1 MCGPCATRPREPCQA
16 GDRAALSGLFCVPQS
31 ACTSMLRNFLQ
42 KTTVRKEF
50 FQMYKALYRKWRPM
64 TFDDVISQQH
74 ITDTLKNQI
83 KSGKTAHAYLFTGS
97 RGTGKTTCARIL
109 AKAVNCP
116 NQTDGKPCLECDI
129 CRDAENGSLTDIVE
143 IDAASNNGVDDIR
156 DLRDGAVYTPERCS
170 YKVYIIDEVHMLST
184 SAFNAL
190 LKIMEEPPAY
200 IMFILAT
207 TEIHKVPAT
216 IASRCQRYDFR
227 RIRPHD
233 IASRLEYIAGQEEL
247 NLTPD
252 GASLIAKLADGG
264 MRDAVSLLDQCSV
277 CSEVI
282 NAETVSNSA
291 GIAGREYLYDIL
303 DSLAGKDIAK
313 ALAVTGNL
321 YDMSKDLTRLCE
333 ELITQLRNIMLIQ
346 VSPQTA
352 SNLIVCMPEEMEK
365 LTALAG
371 KSSAE
376 EIMYQLSAF
385 QKCRENMARVMNR
398 RVEFEMTLIK
408 LCGNKNNSPESIDNS
423 EIYDKI
429 KQLENKL
436 SSVSAGNY
444 PTAPSGQPRPPE
456 VLTANSP
463 VHDAEPVANVDI
475 KSLKQE
481 DMTPCSRWDEI
492 VEELKIVKPD
502 LAGAL
507 DGSYALTAGNVIF
520 ITAVNRFFIEIF
532 KKHKDNAI
540 ALGNTINKILGNR
553 YVIKARCET
562 SIEKQ
567 KSMAEMIIQK
577 AKEYS
582 IETAVD
588 NNQ

>member
-1 MCGPCATRPREPCQA
+1 M
-16 GDRAALSGLFCVPQS
+16 
-31 ACTSMLRNFLQ
+31 
-42 KTTVRKEF
+42 
-50 FQMYKALYRKWRPM
+50 FQVYKALYRKWRPM

-83 KSGKTAHAYLFTGS
+83 TSGKTAHAYLFTGS

-116 NQTDGKPCLECDI
+116 DMKDGNPCLECDI
-129 CRDAENGSLTDIVE
+129 CRDAENGSLTDIIE

-156 DLRDGAVYTPERCS
+156 DLRDGAVYTPERGS
-170 YKVYIIDEVHMLST
+170 HKIYIIDEVHMLST

-190 LKIMEEPPAY
+190 LKIMEEPPSY
-200 IMFILAT
+200 VMFILAT

-227 RIRPHD
+227 RIRPQD
-233 IASRLEYIAGQEEL
+233 IASRLEYIAQQEDL
-247 NLTPD
+247 NLTAD

-277 CSEVI
+277 CAEVI
-282 NAETVSNSA
+282 NAETVSNTA
-291 GIAGREYLYDIL
+291 GIAGRDYLYEIL
-303 DSLAGKDIAK
+303 GAISEKDTAK
-313 ALAVTGNL
+313 ALSVTGNL

-352 SNLIVCMPEEMEK
+352 ENLIVCMPDELGKLNGLAKKIPLEEVMNE
-365 LTALAG
+365 
-371 KSSAE
+371 
-376 EIMYQLSAF
+376 LSAL
-385 QKCRENMARVMNR
+385 QKCRENMSRVMNR

-408 LCGNKNNSPESIDNS
+408 LCGNKNNSPETIDNS

-429 KQLENKL
+429 KQLENKI
-436 SSVSAGNY
+436 SSVSAGNFSQ
-444 PTAPSGQPRPPE
+444 TAHKQQSQPE
-456 VLTANSP
+456 ILTANNP
-463 VHDAEPVANVDI
+463 VTESEPVPNVDI
-475 KSLKQE
+475 KKLRQE
-481 DMTPCSRWDEI
+481 DMIPCSRWGEI
-492 VEELKIVKPD
+492 VEELKKVKPD

-507 DGSYALTAGNVIF
+507 DGSYAFTAGNVIF
-520 ITAVNRFFIEIF
+520 INAINRFFVQIF
-532 KKHKDNAI
+532 KSNKDNAI
-540 ALGNTINKILGNR
+540 SLGDTINKILGQR
-553 YVIKARCET
+553 YVIKARCAT
-562 SIEKQ
+562 SVSEQ
-567 KSMAEMIIQK
+567 KSMAEQIIQK
-577 AKEYS
+577 AINYS

>member
-1 MCGPCATRPREPCQA
+1 
-16 GDRAALSGLFCVPQS
+16 
-31 ACTSMLRNFLQ
+31 
-42 KTTVRKEF
+42 
-50 FQMYKALYRKWRPM
+50 MYKALYRKWRPM

-83 KSGKTAHAYLFTGS
+83 TSGKTAHAYLFTGS

-116 NQTDGKPCLECDI
+116 NMKNGNPCLVCDI
-129 CRDAENGSLTDIVE
+129 CRDADSNSLTDIVE

-156 DLRDGAVYTPERCS
+156 DLRDGAVYTPERVS
-170 YKVYIIDEVHMLST
+170 HKIYIIDEVHMLST

-190 LKIMEEPPAY
+190 LKIMEEPPEY
-200 IMFILAT
+200 VMFILAT

-227 RIRPHD
+227 RIRPQD
-233 IASRLEYIAGQEEL
+233 IATRLEYIAGQEEL

-277 CSEVI
+277 CAEVI
-282 NAETVSNSA
+282 NAETVSNAS
-291 GIAGREYLYDIL
+291 GIAGRDYLYEIL
-303 DSLAGKDIAK
+303 DAVAVKDTAK
-313 ALAVTGNL
+313 ALSITGNL

-333 ELITQLRNIMLIQ
+333 ELINQLRNIMLIQ

-352 SNLIVCMPEEMEK
+352 PDLIVCMPDEMEK
-365 LTALAG
+365 LSGLA
-371 KSSAE
+371 KQITPE
-376 EIMYQLSAF
+376 DVMNHLSVL
-385 QKCRENMARVMNR
+385 QKCRENMSRVMNR

-408 LCGNKNNSPESIDNS
+408 LCGNKNNSHETIDNS

-436 SSVSAGNY
+436 SSVSAGNFS
-444 PTAPSGQPRPPE
+444 PQSAPRQPE
-456 VLTANSP
+456 ILTANSP
-463 VHDAEPVANVDI
+463 VRESEPVANVDI
-475 KSLKQE
+475 RKLRQE
-481 DMTPCSRWDEI
+481 DMISCSRWDEI
-492 VEELKIVKPD
+492 VEELKKVKPD
-502 LAGAL
+502 LAGSL

-520 ITAVNRFFIEIF
+520 ITAINRFFIHIF
-532 KKHKDNAI
+532 KNNKENASI
-540 ALGNTINKILGNR
+540 LGDTINKVLGQR
-553 YVIKARCET
+553 YVIKARCAT
-562 SIEKQ
+562 SVEEQ
-567 KSMAEMIIQK
+567 KSMAEQIIQK
-577 AKEYS
+577 AKDYS

>member
-1 MCGPCATRPREPCQA
+1 MSGGRPSSIKRIVLCA
-16 GDRAALSGLFCVPQS
+16 AASLHIYAP
-31 ACTSMLRNFLQ
+31 
-42 KTTVRKEF
+42 EF
-50 FQMYKALYRKWRPM
+50 FVKKGSVPVYKALYRKWRPM

-74 ITDTLKNQI
+74 ITDTIKNQI

-116 NQTDGKPCLECDI
+116 NQKNGSPCLECEI
-129 CRDAENGSLTDIVE
+129 CREAENGSLTDIVE

-170 YKVYIIDEVHMLST
+170 YKIYIIDEVHMLST

-200 IMFILAT
+200 VMFILAT

-227 RIRPHD
+227 RIRPQD
-233 IASRLEYIAGQEEL
+233 IAARLEYIAGQEEL

-277 CSEVI
+277 CAEVI
-282 NAETVSNSA
+282 NAETVSNAA
-291 GIAGREYLYDIL
+291 GIAGREYLYEIL
-303 DSLAGKDIAK
+303 DALAAKDTAK
-313 ALAVTGNL
+313 ALSVTGSL

-352 SNLIVCMPEEMEK
+352 QGLIVCMPEEMEK
-365 LTALAG
+365 LNSLAG
-371 KSSAE
+371 QSAPD
-376 EIMYQLSAF
+376 EIMYQLSTF
-385 QKCRENMARVMNR
+385 QKCRENMAHVMNR

-436 SSVSAGNY
+436 NSVSAGNFQR
-444 PTAPSGQPRPPE
+444 TATAPPE
-456 VLTANSP
+456 VLTAQSP
-463 VHDAEPVANVDI
+463 VRETEPVANVDI
-475 KSLKQE
+475 KSLKPD
-481 DMTPCSRWDEI
+481 DMTPCSRWGEV
-492 VEELKIVKPD
+492 VEELKQVKPD

-507 DGSYALTAGNVIF
+507 DGSSAMTAGNVIF
-520 ITAVNRFFIEIF
+520 INAVNRLFITIF
-532 KKHKDNAI
+532 KNKKENAV
-540 ALGNTINKILGNR
+540 ALGDVINKVLGQR
-553 YVIKARCET
+553 YAIRAKCAT
-562 SIEKQ
+562 SVEQQ
-567 KSMAEMIIQK
+567 KSMAEMLIQK
-577 AKEYS
+577 AKDFS

>member
-1 MCGPCATRPREPCQA
+1 
-16 GDRAALSGLFCVPQS
+16 
-31 ACTSMLRNFLQ
+31 
-42 KTTVRKEF
+42 
-50 FQMYKALYRKWRPM
+50 MYKALYRKWRPM

-116 NQTDGKPCLECDI
+116 NQKDGRPCLECDI

-156 DLRDGAVYTPERCS
+156 DLRDGAIYTPERCS

-227 RIRPHD
+227 RIRPQD
-233 IASRLEYIAGQEEL
+233 IATRLEYIAGQEEL
-247 NLTPD
+247 NLTAD

-264 MRDAVSLLDQCSV
+264 MRDAISLLDQCSV
-277 CSEVI
+277 CAEVI
-282 NAETVSNSA
+282 DAETVSNSA
-291 GIAGREYLYDIL
+291 GIAGRDYLYEIL
-303 DSLAGKDIAK
+303 EAIATKDTAK
-313 ALAVTGNL
+313 ALSVTGNL

-352 SNLIVCMPEEMEK
+352 PNLIVCMPDELEK
-365 LTALAG
+365 LNSLAG
-371 KSSAE
+371 QATAE
-376 EIMYQLSAF
+376 EVIYQLSAL
-385 QKCRENMARVMNR
+385 QKCRENMSRVMNR

-436 SSVSAGNY
+436 NSVSAGNY
-444 PTAPSGQPRPPE
+444 SPAPANQKPPE
-456 VLTANSP
+456 ILTANNP
-463 VHDAEPVANVDI
+463 VHDSEPVANVDI

-481 DMTPCSRWDEI
+481 DMTPCSHWDEI
-492 VEELKIVKPD
+492 VEELKNVKPD

-507 DGSYALTAGNVIF
+507 DGSYAVTAGNVIF
-520 ITAVNRFFIEIF
+520 ITAINRLFIDIF
-532 KKHKDNAI
+532 KKHKENAI
-540 ALGNTINKILGNR
+540 ILGNTINKILGSR
-553 YVIKARCET
+553 YVMKARCET
-562 SIEKQ
+562 SVEKQ